1 MRMLKSKSIL
11 RLMNSY
17 LIDSPQPANLSYL
30 WNFGSLLGMCLILQI
45 LTGVFLAMHYTPHV
59 DFAFNS
65 VEHIMRDVNAGYL
78 LRYTHAN
85 VASFFFMFVYAH
97 IAKGLFYN
105 SYRTPRVLLWN
116 IGVIIFILM
125 MATAFLG
132 YKHSPKWSKFLLIK
146 RKLTCK
152 YTSNKKHPKNLQNTN
167 INNLVIQKFVK
178 DNNLNPVYC
187 YNNLHLIETRK
198 QLLSDTK
205 GFGGIYL
212 ILNNTNLKIY
222 IGSASTDKIYT
233 RFIKHLIYLKGNKM
247 VANAVNKYKLF
258 NFSFLLLELIHE
270 KTNKENK
277 AKLLERENFYLKSMA
292 PSYNILREAGSSLGY
307 KHSEINKL
315 KMKSNYRLERRIIIG
330 NLNKGKIISLETKEK
345 MRSKALIRDRSKFIL
360 SEQSILNM
368 KKNSKPVKVINLYH
382 TIFGIYNSITD
393 ASKAIGCSVKTI
405 YRALLEHPNVKIIKK
420 RYIVQR
426 EI

>member
-1 MRMLKSKSIL
+1 
-11 RLMNSY
+11 
-17 LIDSPQPANLSYL
+17 
-30 WNFGSLLGMCLILQI
+30 
-45 LTGVFLAMHYTPHV
+45 
-59 DFAFNS
+59 
-65 VEHIMRDVNAGYL
+65 
-78 LRYTHAN
+78 
-85 VASFFFMFVYAH
+85 
-97 IAKGLFYN
+97 
-105 SYRTPRVLLWN
+105 
-116 IGVIIFILM
+116 
-125 MATAFLG
+125 
-132 YKHSPKWSKFLLIK
+132 
-146 RKLTCK
+146 
-152 YTSNKKHPKNLQNTN
+152 
-167 INNLVIQKFVK
+167 
-178 DNNLNPVYC
+178 
-187 YNNLHLIETRK
+187 
-198 QLLSDTK
+198 
-205 GFGGIYL
+205 
-212 ILNNTNLKIY
+212 
-222 IGSASTDKIYT
+222 
-233 RFIKHLIYLKGNKM
+233 M

-307 KHSEINKL
+307 KHSEITKL
-315 KMKSNYRLERRIIIG
+315 KMKSNYSLERRIRIG

-368 KKNSKPVKVINLYH
+368 KKNSKPVKVINLDH